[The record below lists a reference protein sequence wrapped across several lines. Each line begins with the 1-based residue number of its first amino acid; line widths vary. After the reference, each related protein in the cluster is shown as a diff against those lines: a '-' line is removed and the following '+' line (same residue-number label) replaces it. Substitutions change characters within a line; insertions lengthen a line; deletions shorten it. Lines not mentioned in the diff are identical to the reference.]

1 MPETQTDTTAT
12 ATNDGLTAD
21 PSASPAT
28 AAPADAQTQTT
39 TEPESKAEARTESP
53 DAETTGE
60 TETKPDG
67 PPERYEFAAPEG
79 QSYTPSV
86 IEAYSEV
93 AKEIGLTQESAQ
105 KVLDRVSPAM
115 VAAQQAQL
123 AAAFKQWET
132 DARADQEI
140 GGDKFDAN
148 LGIANKALDDLG
160 TPELRG
166 LLKESG
172 LGSHPEVLR
181 FFYRA
186 GKAISEDTRVVTG
199 GQRATPPDPAKRMFP
214 NMN

>member
-12 ATNDGLTAD
+12 VTNDGLTAD

-28 AAPADAQTQTT
+28 AAPADAHTQTA
-39 TEPESKAEARTESP
+39 TEPEPKAEERTATP
-53 DAETTGE
+53 DAKASGE

-67 PPERYEFAAPEG
+67 PPDRYEFQAPEG

-86 IEAYSEV
+86 IDAYSEV
-93 AKEIGLTQESAQ
+93 AKEIGLSQESAQ

-115 VAAQQAQL
+115 AAAQQAQL
-123 AAAFKQWET
+123 AAAFKQWEA
-132 DARADQEI
+132 DARADQEF

-148 LGIANKALDDLG
+148 LGIANKALDELG

-186 GKAISEDTRVVTG
+186 GKAISEDTRTVTG
-199 GQRATPPDPAKRMFP
+199 GQRAAAVAPAKRMFP